1 MRATVLFSSAGRRVA
16 LIECFRKSAQDAGID
31 LEVLACDV
39 EPDLSAACAMAD
51 RAFAVPRC
59 DSDQFVD
66 RMIEIASANGVNL
79 IIPTI
84 DTELGPLAAA
94 AARFSEIGTKVH
106 VSPPGVIDIV
116 RDKVK
121 TAEALA
127 AAGVPVPWT
136 VSLDEARRTDA
147 GIDWPAFLK
156 PSGGSASRGIRV
168 VQTIDD
174 LPSAPDEPMMLQQL
188 LVGPEYTV
196 NMFIDETGTLRSAIA
211 HKRLRIRAGEV
222 EKGRTERDPVF
233 RQLAEGVFAR
243 YRRRGVSC
251 VFRSLLTRLP
261 GPRVFEINARFGGGY
276 PLAHYAGARIR
287 ALAARRGSRPAVY
300 CSRPV
305 AVRRI
310 DASLRRCNLLRVR
323 TTVVPPAV
331 LIFDLDDTLYLE
343 RDFAVSGFKVADEW
357 LRRENGKTWPL

>member
-16 LIECFRKSAQDAGID
+16 LIECFRRSAQAAGIELD
-31 LEVLACDV
+31 VLACDV

-84 DTELGPLAAA
+84 DTELGPLAAS

-106 VSPPGVIDIV
+106 VSAPGVIDIV

-127 AAGVPVPWT
+127 SAGVPVPWT

-147 GIDWPAFLK
+147 GINWPAFLK

-174 LPSAPDEPMMLQQL
+174 LPSSPDEPMMLQQL

-196 NMFIDETGTLRSAIA
+196 NMFIDETGTLQSAIA

-233 RQLAEGVFAR
+233 RELAEGV
-243 YRRRGVSC
+243 YRAIPEARGVLC
-251 VFRSLLTRLP
+251 FQVIVDEAA

-276 PLAHYAGARIR
+276 PLAHYAGAEY
-287 ALAARRGSRPAVY
+287 ARW
-300 CSRPV
+300 
-305 AVRRI
+305 
-310 DASLRRCNLLRVR
+310 LL
-323 TTVVPPAV
+323 
-331 LIFDLDDTLYLE
+331 E
-343 RDFAVSGFKVADEW
+343 EVSGLPSTAHDRW
-357 LRRENGKTWPL
+357 RSGALMLRYDAATFSG